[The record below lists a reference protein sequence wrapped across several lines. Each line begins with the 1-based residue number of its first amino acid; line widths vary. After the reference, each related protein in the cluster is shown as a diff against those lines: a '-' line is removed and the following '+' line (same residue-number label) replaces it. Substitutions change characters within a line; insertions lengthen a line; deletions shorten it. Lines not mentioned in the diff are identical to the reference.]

1 MTREEFIKSIEGIY
15 AEGVKIIGG
24 KNQDYAGQSDPW
36 ANFRWSE
43 IAGVDVPH
51 AIMVRVLDKMAR
63 ISNLLKRE
71 SVIKDERIE
80 DTVLDSINYLAI
92 LLSYLNEQQKMKKQ
106 NEKD

>member
-24 KNQDYAGQSDPW
+24 KN
-36 ANFRWSE
+36 RWSE